1 MFTLPA
7 KLTERNPDQPDGL
20 DPVCVAPPSRTC
32 DGKESLPHRPGR
44 RRMGVRLCSRCP
56 YAPRDLAGH
65 YDPEAVL
72 HVCARCDG
80 EREASTNHYPRKTHR
95 RQRCATVPSIP
106 AMAQPS
112 VARSATASLAS
123 SGTTRGEPLSVQGSA
138 LTASRP
144 AWTATAAGYVDFS
157 PPDNRRGETPAA
169 IFQSSEFN
177 GPHPAETVFCFAL
190 GGAT

>member
-1 MFTLPA
+1 MFTIPA
-7 KLTERNPDQPDGL
+7 KLTERNPDQPDRL

-44 RRMGVRLCSRCP
+44 RRMSVRLCSRCP

-80 EREASTNHYPRKTHR
+80 QREASTNHYPRKTHR

-112 VARSATASLAS
+112 VARSATESSAS

-144 AWTATAAGYVDFS
+144 AWMATADGYVDFS
-157 PPDNRRGETPAA
+157 PPDNGRGGTPAA
-169 IFQSSEFN
+169 IFQGSGFPSKEL
-177 GPHPAETVFCFAL
+177 AQ
-190 GGAT
+190 